1 MAGPAGVVI
10 GRDAEVARLTAVLRE
25 ALSGTGAAVLVE
37 GEPGIGKST
46 LISTALESAVRGLGT
61 APEVLWIESSA
72 LAGRVPR
79 ALADWA
85 AQPAAATRL
94 VRRSRA
100 IEVVSDLGEAT
111 PGSADTVEGELLRM
125 AQRLLA
131 YEPAAVI
138 FENLQDA
145 DDTAVALWRRLVT
158 TTRHVPLA
166 LIGTRWPVPTF
177 PELDRRRAELA
188 LDGVLTLDLPPLAE
202 QDVTDLVR
210 ALLGTRPGARLS
222 EAVTAAAG
230 NPRYVGE
237 IVRAVVRSGA
247 LQIGASHVDL
257 HPDAAAVPTTWVE
270 AALGFLK
277 AQTLEVLRRAATLD
291 PVFSAADLALL
302 STDSPMELIPAVDE
316 ASNAG
321 LIESAGPASRFRHP
335 VIRAGL
341 RDTMSPEDRI
351 ALHRRA
357 ALTLVAVRANTRSIV
372 RRLHSTLGA
381 DFEPW
386 VVDWLTDNT
395 RPLIRQTPAD
405 AADLFAAALCDLAAD
420 DPCRATLEDA
430 LATVDIRLARL
441 DDGIRLAREVVE
453 RRSDPERVAR
463 TSFLLGQGL
472 QLRLDAPGEMLR
484 VLERVAAD
492 PESPEL
498 WRARCTALRA
508 YGFALH
514 GRHGEAREDAERAL
528 ADGRRLDDALAIG
541 HALHAEAIVAMVAD
555 HDARTSAALLEQAL
569 ATTRIDPSLADLQTS
584 LWGRHL
590 IVGFEIGTPA
600 QELLDSGRRG
610 LAFAAAAGS
619 PFRAEFRMDL
629 AETAYELGMWDEAS
643 AVLAAED
650 ESPAAPTG
658 QAIAAHI
665 AARRGQWA
673 HVTSGLAAL
682 RGPHLEPSSLPR
694 LVAHRHVLA
703 VKALECERSC
713 SDEAAAAVLAEI
725 LEPEAEKRYPQ
736 RHRLLPALTRYA
748 LAAGDRRTAEA
759 AARVAASDSLIE
771 PLTGKLAA
779 ELWCRGL
786 VVGDAG
792 DVVAAAELLRG
803 AGARASLGNALEDAA
818 VLHAQAG
825 GSEAARGSLA
835 EALEVYSSLEAA
847 WDRRRAVSRLH
858 AHGIRLTAQQRRHL
872 RGGDSHPLTAAEL
885 RVGELVA
892 EGYSNPEIAALLNVS
907 SRTVRSHVSRVLAK
921 LGVSSRY
928 EVRAHLP
935 PRRTDAPAPGDAT
948 RSGA

>member
-1 MAGPAGVVI
+1 MAGPTGVVI
-10 GRDAEVARLTAVLRE
+10 GRDAELARLTAVLRE

-46 LISTALESAVRGLGT
+46 LISAALDSAVRGLGT
-61 APEVLWIESSA
+61 MPEVLWIESSA

-94 VRRSRA
+94 VRRSKA
-100 IEVVSDLGEAT
+100 IEVVSDLSEAS
-111 PGSADTVEGELLRM
+111 PGTADAVESDLLRM

-131 YEPAAVI
+131 YDPAAVI
-138 FENLQDA
+138 FKNLQDA

-188 LDGVLTLDLPPLAE
+188 LDGVLTLGLAPLAE
-202 QDVTDLVR
+202 QEVTDLVR
-210 ALLGTRPGARLS
+210 ALLGTRPGARFS
-222 EAVTAAAG
+222 EALAAAAG

-247 LQIGASHVDL
+247 LEIGVSHVDL
-257 HPDAAAVPTTWVE
+257 DPEAAAVPTDWVE
-270 AALGFLK
+270 AALDFLK
-277 AQTLEVLRRAATLD
+277 PQTLEVLRRAATLE
-291 PVFSAADLALL
+291 PEFSASDLVLL
-302 STDSPMELIPAVDE
+302 STDSPMELIPAIDE
-316 ASNAG
+316 ASSAG
-321 LIESAGPASRFRHP
+321 LIESAGPTSRFRHP

-341 RDTMSPEDRI
+341 RGTMSPEDRI

-357 ALTLVAVRANTRSIV
+357 ALTLVAARANTRSIV

-381 DFEPW
+381 EFEPW
-386 VVDWLTDNT
+386 VVDWLADNI
-395 RPLIRQTPAD
+395 RPLIRQTPED
-405 AADLFAAALCDLAAD
+405 AADLFAAALSDLETD
-420 DPCRATLEDA
+420 DPRRTTLEDA

-453 RRSDPERVAR
+453 HCSEPERVAR

-472 QLRLDAPGEMLR
+472 QLRLDAPDEMLR
-484 VLERVAAD
+484 VLERVATD
-492 PESPEL
+492 PEAPEL
-498 WRARCTALRA
+498 WRVRCTALRA

-514 GRHGEAREDAERAL
+514 GRYAEAREDAERAL
-528 ADGRRLDDALAIG
+528 TDGRRLDDAMAIG
-541 HALHAEAIVAMVAD
+541 HALHAESVVAMVPD
-555 HDARTSAALLEQAL
+555 HDARTGAALLEQAL
-569 ATTRIDPSLADLQTS
+569 AATRIDPSLTDLQTS

-590 IVGFEIGTPA
+590 IAGFEIGTPA
-600 QELLDSGRRG
+600 HELLDSGRRG
-610 LAFAAAAGS
+610 LAFAATAGS
-619 PFRAEFRMDL
+619 PFRAEFRMDF

-650 ESPAAPTG
+650 ESPAASTG
-658 QAIAAHI
+658 LAIAAHI
-665 AARRGQWA
+665 AARRGQWT
-673 HVTSGLAAL
+673 HVASGRAAL
-682 RGPHLEPSSLPR
+682 RGLHLEPSSLPR

-703 VKALECERSC
+703 VNALECERNGSA
-713 SDEAAAAVLAEI
+713 EQAAAVLAEI
-725 LEPEAEKRYPQ
+725 LEPEAEDRHPQ

-748 LAAGDRRTAEA
+748 LAAGDGQTADA
-759 AARVAASDSLIE
+759 AARVAASNSSVE

-779 ELWCRGL
+779 DRWCRGL
-786 VVGDAG
+786 VTGNVV
-792 DVVAAAELLRG
+792 DVATATELLRG

-818 VLHAQAG
+818 VLHAQTG
-825 GSEAARGSLA
+825 EIEAARETLA
-835 EALEVYSSLEAA
+835 EALEVYASLDAA
-847 WDRRRAVSRLH
+847 WDTRRAVSRLH
-858 AHGIRLTAQQRRHL
+858 AHGIRLTARQRRRL
-872 RGGDSHPLTAAEL
+872 QGGASHPLTAAEL

-892 EGYSNPEIAALLNVS
+892 EGYSNPEIAARLNLS

-935 PRRTDAPAPGDAT
+935 PKRTDAPAPGGAT